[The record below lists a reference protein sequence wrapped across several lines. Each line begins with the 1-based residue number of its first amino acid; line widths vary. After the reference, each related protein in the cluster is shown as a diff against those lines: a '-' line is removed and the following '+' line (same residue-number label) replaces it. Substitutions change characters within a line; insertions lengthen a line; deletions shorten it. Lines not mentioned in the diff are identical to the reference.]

1 MKLIENKTKFG
12 VVFLSYPLNGGVDV
26 GFFPDGSG
34 VVIKDKCGNEVT
46 VQPHEIRDLRSL
58 LRYCE
63 SHSISQE
70 EEKFYEGNR
79 RI

>member
-12 VVFLSYPLNGGVDV
+12 VVFLSYPLNGSVDV

-34 VVIKDKCGNEVT
+34 VVIKDKCGNEIT
-46 VQPHEIRDLRSL
+46 MQPHEIRDLRSL

-63 SHSISQE
+63 SHCISQE
-70 EEKFYEGNR
+70 EEKFYEGNN
-79 RI
+79 